1 MPSLQQPPYKG
12 RLNGQRISAPHLR
25 LIKDSVQ
32 ILLCNIKSE
41 LWLGIAII
49 FLGSCRLPRYI
60 PSAPLVVDKLVSII
74 ALLGLYDLPTGTNP
88 LRRIALFLLHKVYLI
103 EENESL
109 PGIDFH
115 QLNSQDYML
124 ILSFATSLIEQ
135 VSTVNFPQQ
144 DRFHMAILMLI
155 VE

>member
-1 MPSLQQPPYKG
+1 MEQPPYKG
-12 RLNGQRISAPHLR
+12 TLNGQRISSHHLR

-32 ILLCNIKSE
+32 ILLCNINSE
-41 LWLGIAII
+41 LWLGKAII

-60 PSAPLVVDKLVSII
+60 LSAPLVADKLVSII
-74 ALLGLYDLPTGTNP
+74 ALLGLYDLPAGTNP
-88 LRRIALFLLHKVYLI
+88 LRRIALFLLHKVYLN
-103 EENESL
+103 EDNESL

-124 ILSFATSLIEQ
+124 LLSFATSLIEQ
-135 VSTVNFPQQ
+135 VSRVNFSQQ